1 MHIKIGDSRARR
13 TESPAKNTTRLC
25 VRPKAHE
32 CADLR
37 KRVFLPGAVHP
48 MVKSPYLANKF
59 GGAVASPNVT
69 KRRASDLSMTKT
81 VKIDFISDV
90 SCPWCV
96 IGLGNLDVALK
107 RFEGQLTADIR
118 FHPFELNP
126 GIPPEGE
133 SRFDNVARKYNVGR
147 EQAIAN
153 RERQRALAAQ
163 VGFDMVTTDESRFY
177 NTFDAHRLLHWA
189 RIEGRQ
195 AELKRALLAA
205 YHTNMQNP
213 GDHSV
218 LVAAAESVGLEG
230 AAARDVLT
238 SGRYADEVRDAEEN
252 WHRAGI
258 SGVPAVVVN
267 DRHLITGAQPPDAF
281 EKAIRKALSEVV

>member
-1 MHIKIGDSRARR
+1 
-13 TESPAKNTTRLC
+13 
-25 VRPKAHE
+25 
-32 CADLR
+32 
-37 KRVFLPGAVHP
+37 
-48 MVKSPYLANKF
+48 
-59 GGAVASPNVT
+59 
-69 KRRASDLSMTKT
+69 MTKSI
-81 VKIDFISDV
+81 KIDFVSDV

-107 RFEGQLTADIR
+107 RLGGQLTADIR
-118 FHPFELNP
+118 FQPFELNP
-126 GIPPEGE
+126 GLPPEGE
-133 SRFDNVARKYNVGR
+133 SRFDNVARKYKVGR

-153 RERQRALAAQ
+153 RERQRGLAAE

-195 AELKRALLAA
+195 EGLKRALLAA

-213 GDHSV
+213 GDHGV

-238 SGRYADEVRDAEEN
+238 SGRYTDEVRDAEER
-252 WHRAGI
+252 WRRAGI
-258 SGVPAVVVN
+258 SSVPAVVVN
-267 DRHLITGAQPPDAF
+267 DRYLITGAEPPEAF
-281 EKAIRKALSEVV
+281 EQAIRKAVSEVA